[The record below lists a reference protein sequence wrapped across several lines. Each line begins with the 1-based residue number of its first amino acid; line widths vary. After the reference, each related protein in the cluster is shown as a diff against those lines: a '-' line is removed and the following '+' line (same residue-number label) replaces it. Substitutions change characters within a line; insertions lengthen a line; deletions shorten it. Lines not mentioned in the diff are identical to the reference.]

1 MSGPD
6 PGGRE
11 GAGPSIRVVLAD
23 DHTLFRDGVREM
35 LQTVAGVDVVGAV
48 STGHDALS
56 LADRVRPDVILLDV
70 EMPGPGAAA
79 VIRQLRRRCPRT
91 RVIVLTMHDDS
102 ATVRDLLECGASAY
116 LSKTSL
122 RVELV
127 AAVQSVMEQRDVV
140 LLAVSRRTLAG
151 LEQASSSSGLLTA
164 RELGVL
170 RLTAQALSNG
180 QIGTR
185 LNITQATVKRHLT
198 NIYAKLGAVSRVD
211 AIRRATAAGLIGPDD
226 PGLLMD

>member
-1 MSGPD
+1 M
-6 PGGRE
+6 
-11 GAGPSIRVVLAD
+11 LAD

-35 LQTVAGVDVVGAV
+35 LQTVAEVEVVGAV
-48 STGHDALS
+48 STGQDALV
-56 LADRVRPDVILLDV
+56 LAEQMQPDVLLLDV
-70 EMPGPGAAA
+70 EMPGPGAVA
-79 VIRQLRRRCPRT
+79 VIRQLRRRCPQT

-102 ATVRDLLECGASAY
+102 AMVRELLECGASAY

-127 AAVQSVMEQRDVV
+127 AAVQSVLEPRDVV

-151 LEQASSSSGLLTA
+151 LEHSPPSNGLLTT

-180 QIGTR
+180 QIGSR

-211 AIRRATAAGLIGPDD
+211 AIRKATAAGLLGPDD
-226 PGLLMD
+226 QSALLD